1 MTTEFPNKGTLWYE
15 TEKKHER
22 GPDFRG
28 TIKVERDYLLSLI
41 EESSGGVVEIKMDG
55 WRGKVN
61 TRNGERHV
69 INLSVNTWK
78 PDGSTRVRQDAPD
91 EDLPF

>member
-1 MTTEFPNKGTLWYE
+1 MCSSDL
-15 TEKKHER
+15 
-22 GPDFRG
+22 
-28 TIKVERDYLLSLI
+28 ERDYLLSLI

>member
-1 MTTEFPNKGTLWYE
+1 MLF
-15 TEKKHER
+15 R
-22 GPDFRG
+22 SRG

>member
-1 MTTEFPNKGTLWYE
+1 MTTEYPNKGTLWYE
-15 TEKKHER
+15 TSKKHEKA
-22 GPDFRG
+22 PDFKG
-28 TIKVERDYLLSLI
+28 SVKIERDYLLSLI
-41 EESSGGVVEIKMDG
+41 EESNGGIVEVKLDG

-61 TRNGERHV
+61 TKNGERHV

-78 PDGSTRVRQDAPD
+78 PDGSTNVRQDAVD